1 MKRRVL
7 LGVASLVLALGSLPA
22 LAASADSPLEA
33 ARAAIFAP
41 APETGMPPEAQEVAK
56 RPNVTPKAT
65 AVAHC
70 WDGSTRTCSGTSAS
84 AVDSSCPG
92 QQGYCTG
99 TSTGTLYCP
108 ACPSGGGCSA
118 STSCWGGGSVSCQ
131 GSTPGG
137 CFSYYQCYAYCDGN
151 YYMCPSTPGECPF

>member
-1 MKRRVL
+1 MMRRVL
-7 LGVASLVLALGSLPA
+7 LGVASLVLTLGSLPA
-22 LAASADSPLEA
+22 LAASPDSVLEA

-41 APETGMPPEAQEVAK
+41 TPEAQEVAK
-56 RPNVTPKAT
+56 RPDVTPKAT
-65 AVAHC
+65 ATAHC
-70 WDGSTRTCSGTSAS
+70 WDGTTRNCSGTTAS

-99 TSTGTLYCP
+99 TTTGTLYCP
-108 ACPSGGGCSA
+108 ACPTGNGCSA

-131 GSTPGG
+131 GTTTGG

-151 YYMCPSTPGECPF
+151 YYFCPSSPGECPF